1 MKLLLSGYQLFKTR
15 VKEVLDATADVNLD
29 DVLDDEH
36 LHAYYRNGDSAEFVA
51 ASLWNPALEED

>member
-36 LHAYYRNGDSAEFVA
+36 LHAYYRNGD
-51 ASLWNPALEED
+51 